1 MKKIKTIIC
10 ISGLILLLVGCGSY
24 KGELIA
30 VNNTSKIYHRD
41 NCKLISNEQY
51 QNLFIFD
58 DLEETA
64 CRGYRPCKTCSP
76 PTNIKFIK
84 ELYELQV
91 KEFDEL
97 KLKFEKHKKY
107 IDESPNTYE
116 IVNDRIILPNQ
127 YSRVKGYNIST
138 KFMTVEECQRY
149 FYLLDSIEN
158 LKSYIEK

>member
-1 MKKIKTIIC
+1 MKKIKIITC

-84 ELYELQV
+84 ELCELQV

-107 IDESPNTYE
+107 IDESSNTYE
-116 IVNDRIILPNQ
+116 IVNDRLILPNQ
-127 YSRVKGYNIST
+127 YNIEKGYNINT
-138 KFMTVEECQRY
+138 KFMTVEEYERY
-149 FYLLDSIEN
+149 FYLLHSIED